1 MLITQPRS
9 KKNQNG
15 PRTSL
20 MGPGGVVGGK
30 NRVQKISQ
38 DCPLKEQ
45 ILHFPLQKFKFFRSE
60 NRQRMSKFSIGN
72 GSQKYFI
79 KI

>member
-20 MGPGGVVGGK
+20 MGPGGVVWGK
-30 NRVQKISQ
+30 KPSTKNLVRLPLLIDWVNRFEKLFQGEKSEVCISAS
-38 DCPLKEQ
+38 PLRV
-45 ILHFPLQKFKFFRSE
+45 LKF
-60 NRQRMSKFSIGN
+60 
-72 GSQKYFI
+72 
-79 KI
+79 